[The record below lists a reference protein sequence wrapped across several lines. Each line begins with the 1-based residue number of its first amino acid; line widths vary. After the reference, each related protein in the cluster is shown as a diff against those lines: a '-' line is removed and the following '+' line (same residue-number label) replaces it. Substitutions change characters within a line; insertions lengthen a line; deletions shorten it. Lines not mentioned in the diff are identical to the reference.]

1 MVKNYSNLYWR
12 SLILLRQS
20 NSKMNLEE
28 LNQISMKI
36 LMYSGKAKQI
46 LSQIISKLSTYDQD
60 QIQAQFDAAHQLLIK
75 GHTEQNKVMK
85 YVDKLQYSVLFTHA
99 QDTLMNTETIF
110 FLLEKI
116 IPLINNQTCG
126 D

>member
-1 MVKNYSNLYWR
+1 
-12 SLILLRQS
+12 
-20 NSKMNLEE
+20 MNLEE

-116 IPLINNQTCG
+116 IPLINN
-126 D
+126 